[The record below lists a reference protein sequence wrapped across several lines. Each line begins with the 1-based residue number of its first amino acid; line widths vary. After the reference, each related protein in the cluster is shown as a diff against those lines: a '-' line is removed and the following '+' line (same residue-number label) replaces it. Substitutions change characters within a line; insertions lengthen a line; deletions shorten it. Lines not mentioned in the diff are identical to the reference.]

1 MMEDDF
7 GGEFPPM
14 EEEQGGILKSKGFW
28 GLYHSRYS
36 HCCRHSHIQK
46 KEKKQKELS
55 LDE

>member
-28 GLYHSRYS
+28 GFIIAVIAIVAGIVIYRK
-36 HCCRHSHIQK
+36 RK
-46 KEKKQKELS
+46 KNKRNYP
-55 LDE
+55 